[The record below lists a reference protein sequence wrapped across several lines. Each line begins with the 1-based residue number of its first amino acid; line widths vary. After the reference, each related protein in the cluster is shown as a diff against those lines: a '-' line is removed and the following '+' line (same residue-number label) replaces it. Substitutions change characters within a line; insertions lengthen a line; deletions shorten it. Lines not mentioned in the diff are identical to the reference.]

1 MVFSIQKLE
10 YNDTLGLIR
19 ARGEEY
25 QSAEW
30 IERRTD
36 SNTAARRFFWVV
48 GLWVWCGVVWL
59 MKSVAFSMHCCA
71 RLIVHVQLVPYV
83 DL

>member
-1 MVFSIQKLE
+1 MEKRCA
-10 YNDTLGLIR
+10 TKLIR
-19 ARGEEY
+19 PSKIQHPYSKEQQYCSEE
-25 QSAEW
+25 
-30 IERRTD
+30 
-36 SNTAARRFFWVV
+36 VLL
-48 GLWVWCGVVWL
+48 GVWLVSVAWRGVVWL